1 MRLLE
6 RYVLIELLRIF
17 TVLLTVITC
26 LLMFVGIFGQMR
38 ENGLSAAQ
46 ALTILPYVIP
56 NLLPFTIP
64 ATMLLTV
71 CVVYGRMSGD
81 REIIAAKAAG
91 INVFSILWPSFFL
104 GATLSVVSL
113 LLLDQVIP
121 WSFAHI
127 ERLVALATE
136 DIFLDLLRTQNQIN
150 IKERGVSIT
159 VMAVRD
165 KTLILPTIR
174 FAPNGKNAVTIQA
187 REARL
192 EFDLPHQ
199 QVILELKHGHLDVAG
214 QSPMYFVEERR
225 PFPLPSKSDRLRPQR
240 MRVRDLLATMEQ
252 TKVEQLEI
260 SQRQALESAFALTT
274 GDFSRFEPN
283 DKAFTK
289 HHLDGWLARDSLAR
303 LHTETHNRFATACSC
318 FFFVLLGS
326 PFAILMARKQ
336 FLTSFLFCFLPIL
349 LVYYPISMMTVN
361 LSKTSQLD
369 PTWAV
374 WCANGA
380 LGLAALF
387 FFRKVLQ
394 H

>member
-6 RYVLIELLRIF
+6 RYVLIELLRTF

-46 ALTILPYVIP
+46 ALTLLPYVIP

-81 REIIAAKAAG
+81 QEVIAAKAAG
-91 INVFSILWPSFFL
+91 INIFALLWPSFFL
-104 GATLSVVSL
+104 GASLSVVSL

-121 WSFAHI
+121 WSYAHM

-136 DIFLDLLRTQNQIN
+136 DIFLDLLRTQNQIH

-192 EFDLPHQ
+192 EFDLPQQ
-199 QVILELKHGHLDVAG
+199 QVILELRHGHLDVAG

-225 PFPLPSKSDRLRPQR
+225 PFPLPSKNDRLRPQR
-240 MRVRDLLATMEQ
+240 MRVREIISTMDQTRDEQ
-252 TKVEQLEI
+252 VAI
-260 SQRQALESAFALTT
+260 GQRQALESAFALST
-274 GDFSRFEPN
+274 GDFARFEPQ
-283 DKAFTK
+283 DKISRK
-289 HHLDGWLARDSLAR
+289 HYLDGWLARDHLSR
-303 LHTETHNRFATACSC
+303 LHTEMHNRFATACSC

-326 PFAILMARKQ
+326 PFAILMAKKQ

-361 LSKTSQLD
+361 LSKTNQLD

-374 WCANGA
+374 WCANA
-380 LGLAALF
+380 TLGLAALYF
-387 FFRKVLQ
+387 CRKVVQ